1 MDPVIE
7 YYNFG
12 SANKLC
18 SNFSVIITH
27 LAVIWEKT
35 SEIRTGCYRQSQFSL
50 TSEAEAAKSFEIFDK
65 LGLV

>member
-1 MDPVIE
+1 MKCSLRRKRHKANIAKSTMDPVIE

-35 SEIRTGCYRQSQFSL
+35 SE
-50 TSEAEAAKSFEIFDK
+50 
-65 LGLV
+65 LVVIDRVSSV